1 MSLPPAFPSL
11 QGRRRGR
18 RRGRG
23 AEPSQL
29 QPGAGPGLP
38 GEGLRQR
45 LGCGNCMEEGSF
57 TDSPARPGGGGGSL
71 EIKLLLGARAH
82 GENRGE
88 AAGAARG
95 TPGAA
100 AE

>member
-1 MSLPPAFPSL
+1 
-11 QGRRRGR
+11 
-18 RRGRG
+18 
-23 AEPSQL
+23 
-29 QPGAGPGLP
+29 
-38 GEGLRQR
+38 
-45 LGCGNCMEEGSF
+45 MEEGSF